1 MPSLSVKDLTLVI
14 ARAHG
19 QYTTALYEG
28 WPQETQRPIAQHRR
42 ANLLEPSTALRQT
55 TCYEQA
61 GETLCD
67 GLRYLKNLLIS
78 HGHPCVKA
86 IDGRVEAVESTRFA
100 LAPTGIIGTH
110 PIMGQL
116 SKSAVV

>member
-1 MPSLSVKDLTLVI
+1 MRGKIRQGLVH
-14 ARAHG
+14 RHR
-19 QYTTALYEG
+19 
-28 WPQETQRPIAQHRR
+28 QRRKF
-42 ANLLEPSTALRQT
+42 LEV
-55 TCYEQA
+55 
-61 GETLCD
+61 
-67 GLRYLKNLLIS
+67 LRYLKNLLIS

-86 IDGRVEAVESTRFA
+86 IDGRVEAVESTHFA

>member
-1 MPSLSVKDLTLVI
+1 M
-14 ARAHG
+14 
-19 QYTTALYEG
+19 
-28 WPQETQRPIAQHRR
+28 
-42 ANLLEPSTALRQT
+42 
-55 TCYEQA
+55 
-61 GETLCD
+61 
-67 GLRYLKNLLIS
+67 RYLKNLLIS